1 MLPCKPATLSP
12 KNFSTPASLAPNV
25 APSDSISS
33 KGRALLKTPAFS
45 SSESPGKLEAIG
57 STSGRFLGAYL
68 SALKLKSVGS
78 KEGASIG
85 PDTEEPASG
94 KFKKS

>member
-12 KNFSTPASLAPNV
+12 KNFSTPASFSPNV
-25 APSDSISS
+25 APSDWTSS
-33 KGRALLKTPAFS
+33 NGRALPKTLEIS
-45 SSESPGKLEAIG
+45 SSDNPGRLGAIG

-68 SALKLKSVGS
+68 SALKLKSVGL
-78 KEGASIG
+78 KDGASIG
-85 PDTEEPASG
+85 PDTPEPASG